1 MATSNADYPQGK
13 GAPVSRFV
21 RDILVEFGVI
31 KFWRQRVPVAS
42 LVATLTAFTPTPAL
56 PGVRWRLVD
65 ALAIAIGGNA
75 TTSTSANISSVVSGA
90 AVELVAFAIA
100 GLTQSAVLRMGAA
113 NAVVLA
119 NGASLVQNDAN
130 AALGFKL
137 IGGAMTVATHID
149 FHVHYVADP
158 Q

>member
-1 MATSNADYPQGK
+1 MPSSISDYPQGR
-13 GAPVSRFV
+13 GAPQSRYV

-42 LVATLTAFTPTPAL
+42 LITTLTAFTVTPGL

-65 ALAIAIGGNA
+65 ALAIAIGGAA
-75 TTSTSANISSVVSGA
+75 TTSTSANISSVLSGS

-100 GLTQSAVLRMGAA
+100 GLTQSAILRMGAA
-113 NAVVLA
+113 NAAVLA

-137 IGGAMTVATHID
+137 VGGTMTVATHVD